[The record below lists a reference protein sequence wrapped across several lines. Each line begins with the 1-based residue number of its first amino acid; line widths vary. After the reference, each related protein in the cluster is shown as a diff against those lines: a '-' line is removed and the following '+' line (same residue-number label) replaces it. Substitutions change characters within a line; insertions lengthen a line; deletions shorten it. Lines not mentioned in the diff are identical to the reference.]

1 MRILL
6 AIGFVSVA
14 VIVAWGVVTAIIP
27 DTFSRVNVDVGP
39 VSFDAL
45 MLSRIIAVAVPVI
58 GLAWMIRIFR
68 RSRAEPPPPWRY
80 RDR

>member
-6 AIGFVSVA
+6 AIGIVSVA
-14 VIVAWGVVTAIIP
+14 VIVAWGVVTAIP
-27 DTFSRVNVDVGP
+27 VTFSGANVDVSP
-39 VSFDAL
+39 VSFDPP
-45 MLSRIIAVAVPVI
+45 MLHRIIAVAVPVI

-68 RSRAEPPPPWRY
+68 RYRAEPPPPWRS